1 MIDPNDRCLIVE
13 DNFVIL
19 MDLEDMV
26 KSMGFKFADQAAS
39 VAQAM
44 ELLDKTQY
52 RVAFLD
58 IKLGSESSVTIAE
71 KLKERKIPF
80 AITTAYCV
88 DNERPGALLGV
99 PVISKPYSVDAVN
112 RTLRSLL
119 KPMKPVSQAAE
130 VPASPHG
137 AVI

>member
-1 MIDPNDRCLIVE
+1 MINPNDRCLIVE

-26 KSMGFKFADQAAS
+26 KSMGFKFADHAAS

-44 ELLDKTQY
+44 ELLDKTRY

-58 IKLGSESSVTIAE
+58 LQLGSESSVTIAE
-71 KLKERKIPF
+71 KLNERKIPF

-88 DNERPGALLGV
+88 EDERPGPLLGV
-99 PVISKPYSVDAVN
+99 PIISKPYSIDAVN

-119 KPMKPVSQAAE
+119 KPLKPVSQLPE
-130 VPASPHG
+130 TPASPPPSP
-137 AVI
+137 